1 MVASCASSNNGEQ
14 QTTYSNLVEIQ
25 APGNQPHQPSKVYV
39 DSLEQST
46 RDNEAVLV
54 IHGTFPDGCTNFR
67 EVTHKIQNDSLHLEI
82 SAWRNPEMMCT
93 QVLTPF
99 TFIYNKLS
107 PEEISSHSEV
117 VINNSTFSY

>member
-1 MVASCASSNNGEQ
+1 MVVSCASSNNGEQ
-14 QTTYSNLVEIQ
+14 QTTYSNLVELQ
-25 APGNQPHQPSKVYV
+25 APGDQPHQPSKVYV

-46 RDNEAVLV
+46 RNSETVLV
-54 IHGTFPDGCTNFR
+54 IHGTFPDGCTNLQ

-82 SAWRNPEMMCT
+82 SAWRNPKMMCT

-107 PEEISSHSEV
+107 QKELSSHSEV